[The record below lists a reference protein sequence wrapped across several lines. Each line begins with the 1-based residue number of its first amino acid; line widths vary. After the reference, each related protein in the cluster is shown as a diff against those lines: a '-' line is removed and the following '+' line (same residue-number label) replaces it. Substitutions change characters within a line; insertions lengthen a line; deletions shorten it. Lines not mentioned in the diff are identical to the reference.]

1 MEMKK
6 VIIRNETEQDYRAV
20 EELHRRAFWNL
31 SAPGC
36 NEHYLAHTLRMHK
49 DFIPEL
55 DLVCEQDG
63 IVIANVMY
71 SKSWLIDEQE
81 NKKEIIT
88 FGPVSVEPSYQRT
101 GIGKKMLTASFEKAI
116 RLGYK
121 AIVIYGNPD
130 NYVARGF
137 KRCKKYNVCL
147 EGNVFP
153 AAMLVKELVPR
164 FFDGTRY
171 FYHESSAFELNEQ
184 EAELFDR
191 TFPYREKQ
199 IQPSQEEF
207 YIHSHSVIQ

>member
-1 MEMKK
+1 MKMKK
-6 VIIRNETEQDYRAV
+6 MIIRNETEKDYKAV
-20 EELHRRAFWNL
+20 EELHRSAFWNL

-36 NEHYLAHTLRMHK
+36 NEHYLAHILRSHE

-63 IVIANVMY
+63 IVVANVMY
-71 SKSWLIDEQE
+71 SKAWLTDEKE

-88 FGPVSVEPSYQRT
+88 FGPVSVAPAYQRK
-101 GIGKKMLTASFEKAI
+101 GIGKEMLTASFDKAI
-116 RLGYK
+116 KLGYK

-137 KRCKKYNVCL
+137 KSCKKYNVCL

-153 AAMLVKELVPR
+153 AAMLVKELIPG

-171 FYHESSAFELNEQ
+171 FYRESSAFEINEQ
-184 EAELFDR
+184 EAELFDQ

-207 YIHSHSVIQ
+207 YIHSHSVIR